1 MNVVALQNHV
11 LSSVC
16 SYKLTETRACPILPY
31 LPKEIPT
38 TAVSH
43 HLALSFL
50 TFYQLKLR
58 NHNIIVSIVKIM
70 MMVVAVI
77 VRIIVVGVITTTITH
92 NGGFRF
98 LECLECMGTV
108 LSLLYASSYCNNPLR
123 KMFLPYFTV

>member
-1 MNVVALQNHV
+1 M
-11 LSSVC
+11 
-16 SYKLTETRACPILPY
+16 
-31 LPKEIPT
+31 
-38 TAVSH
+38 TAVFH

-77 VRIIVVGVITTTITH
+77 VIIIVGVITTTITH
-92 NGGFRF
+92 NAGFHF
-98 LECLECMGTV
+98 LECLECTGTV
-108 LSLLYASSYCNNPLR
+108 LSLLYALSYCNNPLR